1 MDSSQSTVTP
11 RIQKVEGGGKKKSK
25 GKVSYD
31 IHEEYVIKNTKTAI
45 NEFKS
50 HRDKGQFMKNNLD
63 STMETINES
72 GMKKGY
78 WIVVVLTDEHG
89 MRVSIGYLD
98 ELDGGAIRVGP
109 NAKYFPA
116 NLAPQEGGKK
126 KKARKVK
133 KGKKNKTKKGK
144 KKGRKGKKKTKKKR
158 R

>member
-1 MDSSQSTVTP
+1 MDLSHKTQEV
-11 RIQKVEGGGKKKSK
+11 KGGGKKKQSK
-25 GKVSYD
+25 RNTMND
-31 IHEEYVIKNTKTAI
+31 IIVHEEYVIKNTETAR
-45 NEFKS
+45 NAFKS

-72 GMKKGY
+72 GMEGGY
-78 WIVVVLTDEHG
+78 WIVIVLTDEQG

-109 NAKYFPA
+109 NAKYFPTS
-116 NLAPQEGGKK
+116 LSPQEGGRKK
-126 KKARKVK
+126 KTRKVK
-133 KGKKNKTKKGK
+133 KGKKNITKKGK